1 MSNTGRVIVITSG
14 KGGVGKTT
22 TTANLGVAL
31 ASMGE
36 KVAVMDADIGLR
48 NLDLALG
55 LENRIV
61 YDIVDVVEGRAK
73 LRQALIKDKRNQNLS
88 LLPAAQTRDKSAV
101 TTRQMQQVVA
111 DLQEEGFTFILIDCP
126 AGIEQGFKNATAG
139 ATEAIVVTNP
149 EMASVRDSDRIIG
162 LLEAQELHNPML
174 IVNRI
179 RMRMV
184 KNQEMLGVEDVQEVL
199 GNSVK
204 LIGVVPDDEAI
215 ITSTNHGEPAVMT
228 ESSMAGQAYMN
239 IARRLR
245 GEEVPFLDLEEKNGF
260 FEKLFKRFSA
270 KSR

>member
-1 MSNTGRVIVITSG
+1 MANTGRVIVITSG

-22 TTANLGVAL
+22 TTANIGVAL
-31 ASMGE
+31 ANLDE
-36 KVAVMDADIGLR
+36 KVALIDADIGLR

-73 LRQALIKDKRNQNLS
+73 LRQALIKDKRNQNLA

-101 TTRQMQQVVA
+101 NVAQMQQVVA
-111 DLQEEGFTFILIDCP
+111 DLLAEGYTYVLIDCP

-149 EMASVRDSDRIIG
+149 EMASVRDADRIIG
-162 LLEAQELHNPML
+162 LLESQGLVNSML
-174 IVNRI
+174 IVNRL
-179 RMRMV
+179 RMQMV

-204 LIGVVPDDEAI
+204 LLGVVPDDEVI
-215 ITSTNHGEPAVMT
+215 ITSTNRGEPASLNGT
-228 ESSMAGQAYMN
+228 SLAGQAYRN
-239 IARRLR
+239 IARRIR
-245 GEEVPFLDLEEKNGF
+245 GEEVPFLDLTEKSGF
-260 FEKLFKRFSA
+260 FDKIKRLFGGKPR
-270 KSR
+270 